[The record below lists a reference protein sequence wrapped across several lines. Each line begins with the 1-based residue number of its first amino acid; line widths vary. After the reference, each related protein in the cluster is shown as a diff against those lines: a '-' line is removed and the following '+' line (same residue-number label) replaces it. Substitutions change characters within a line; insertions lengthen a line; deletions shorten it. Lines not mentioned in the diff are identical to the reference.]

1 MNAPTTTQQ
10 MTPEKVRNISDL
22 GSFLGTRMKQ
32 IKSVIAS
39 NLTPEKMARISLN
52 EQRNNDNLA
61 KIAIQNP
68 ESFVNAVVQA
78 SHLGLEIGGVL
89 GQAYLVP
96 YKGEIKMMAGYRGLI
111 SLARRSGEITS
122 INAEIVYANDTFD
135 LVLGVAPKVTHKP
148 MLDGPRGEP
157 KLAYMVANFK
167 DGGHHFEWMTME
179 EIMSIKAR
187 SSAVQS
193 GKKTP
198 WDTDRDEM
206 IRKTVIRRGWK
217 YLPMSIEMQTAQLI
231 ESANEQGKSV
241 VIDGD
246 SVLVQDDP
254 EAPDAHAEAEKPA
267 YSDADFTK
275 NLPAWRKLISDGKK
289 TADQIIAMANSK
301 APLTPGQIATL
312 KNTSAPGADGSAQA
326 SNGGAGAAASNPAA
340 VTFAQVEAKLNKSD
354 SMDVLDLAAD
364 LIGEVADPQQRAEL
378 SALYNKRKEELQA

>member
-1 MNAPTTTQQ
+1 MNAPATTQQ
-10 MTPEKVRNISDL
+10 MAPASVKTIGDL

-39 NLTPEKMARISLN
+39 NLTPEKMARIALN
-52 EQRNNDNLA
+52 ELRNNDYLA
-61 KIAIQNP
+61 KIAVQNP
-68 ESFVNAVVQA
+68 ESFVNSIVQA

-122 INAEIVYANDTFD
+122 INAEIVYENDTFD
-135 LVLGVAPKVTHKP
+135 LVLGVAPQVTHKP

-246 SVLVQDDP
+246 AVLVQDEQEP
-254 EAPDAHAEAEKPA
+254 AAEEKPT
-267 YSDADFTK
+267 YSQADFEK
-275 NLPAWRKLISDGKK
+275 NYPGWKKLIDAGKK
-289 TADQIIAMANSK
+289 TPEQIIATVSSK
-301 APLTPGQIATL
+301 APLTAEQIAAI
-312 KNTSAPGADGSAQA
+312 KNTSAQSAEGSAQA
-326 SNGGAGAAASNPAA
+326 QDGGSAGAAAASNG
-340 VTFAQVEAKLNKSD
+340 VTFAQVEASLLKSKD
-354 SMDVLDLAAD
+354 LDVLSVAAD
-364 LIGEVADPQQRAEL
+364 LIGEVADPAQRTEL
-378 SALYNKRKEELQA
+378 TAIYNKRKEELQA

>member
-10 MTPEKVRNISDL
+10 MTPEKVKTISDL
-22 GSFLGTRMKQ
+22 GSFLGARMKQ

-52 EQRNNDNLA
+52 ELRNNDFLA
-61 KIAIQNP
+61 KIAVQNP
-68 ESFVNAVVQA
+68 ESFVNSVVQA

-96 YKGEIKMMAGYRGLI
+96 YKGEIKMMPGYRGLI

-122 INAEIVYANDTFD
+122 INAEIVYQNDTFD
-135 LVLGVAPKVTHKP
+135 LVLGIAPQVTHKP
-148 MLDGPRGEP
+148 MLEGPRGEP

-179 EIMSIKAR
+179 EIMSIKDR
-187 SSAVQS
+187 SSAVKS
-193 GKKTP
+193 GKPTP

-231 ESANEQGKSV
+231 ESANEQGKNV

-246 SVLVQDDP
+246 AILVQDDQGGGSGGAP
-254 EAPDAHAEAEKPA
+254 EEPQFYPQE
-267 YSDADFTK
+267 DFDK
-275 NLPAWRKLISDGKK
+275 SLPSWKKLIIDGKK
-289 TADQIIAMANSK
+289 TPEQIIMVASSK
-301 APLTPGQIATL
+301 APLTKEQKAVIMAVKPSATGEMSEEEIAEARAREL
-312 KNTSAPGADGSAQA
+312 AESKNGA
-326 SNGGAGAAASNPAA
+326 
-340 VTFAQVEAKLNKSD
+340 
-354 SMDVLDLAAD
+354 
-364 LIGEVADPQQRAEL
+364 
-378 SALYNKRKEELQA
+378 